1 MKLPFSKMEATGAD
15 YIVIDDRDGTITC
28 PESLCI
34 KLCDRHY
41 GVGGYGIALIEEP
54 DDPEAHVK
62 MRLFN
67 RDGSEGFIAGTC
79 IRSVAKYVY
88 DRGIAKEDVI
98 KIETAAGIRA
108 VSVYTS
114 DGRVTMAGVEM
125 GRAEFEPAKI
135 PCSLG
140 GDEIVDRPVKIAGGD
155 YRITC
160 LSVGNPHCV
169 VFCDR
174 VDGLDLDT
182 IGPKFENDPIF
193 PERVNTEFVRV
204 VDPTT
209 LRMRVWERGNG
220 ETFACGTGACAA
232 VAAAVR
238 NGFCPKGE
246 DVTVKVTGGDLIV
259 NYRDDGI
266 TLSGDAKLVFDGVTE
281 Y

>member
-1 MKLPFSKMEATGAD
+1 
-15 YIVIDDRDGTITC
+15 
-28 PESLCI
+28 
-34 KLCDRHY
+34 
-41 GVGGYGIALIEEP
+41 
-54 DDPEAHVK
+54 

-88 DRGIAKEDVI
+88 DRGIAKDDVI

-140 GDEIVDRPVKIAGGD
+140 GDEIVDRPVKIAGGE

-174 VDGLDLDT
+174 VDGLDLDV

-232 VAAAVR
+232 VAAAVK

-259 NYRDDGI
+259 NFTDDGI
-266 TLSGDAKLVFDGVTE
+266 TLSGDTKLVFDGVTE